1 MVICRQEAGNAETC
15 FPMNSRP
22 KSLWILDPLEKL
34 RIETDTSILLM
45 NEALRQGW
53 AVCSVPD
60 FDIFRDNRGLRG
72 PARRH
77 ERPITPAILGEPEI
91 TEDLDLESFD
101 LVVIRKDPPFDETY
115 LALLLLLSGLRRPLV
130 VNRPGTLL
138 RRNEKLSIF
147 LFPEYITSTLVTSS
161 PARIREFVRAEGGTA
176 VLKPLFSC
184 SGRGVHLLRS
194 GGDDPAEVI
203 AEATGGGVRPVMIQR
218 YLAGVTAGETRVFLL
233 EDRILSAIRKVPAPG
248 SFKANFDSGARGEP
262 HRLTP
267 REREIC
273 FRVGNFCLREGIYLS
288 ALDLIDGCLSEFNI
302 TSPGLLV
309 ESNRV
314 NRTAAQTEVIKL
326 LADRAARRSPR
337 P

>member
-1 MVICRQEAGNAETC
+1 MKENV
-15 FPMNSRP
+15 
-22 KSLWILDPLEKL
+22 KSLWILDPFRNL
-34 RIETDTSILLM
+34 RIGDDTSILLM

-53 AVCSVPD
+53 SVYSVSD
-60 FDIFRDNRGLRG
+60 SALYRENRGLFGRV
-72 PARRH
+72 RRH
-77 ERPITPAILGEPEI
+77 REAITPSILDRPGTAAEA
-91 TEDLDLESFD
+91 DLESFD

-115 LALLLLLSGLRRPLV
+115 LSLLLLLAELRRPLV

-138 RRNEKLSIF
+138 LRNEKLSIF
-147 LFPEYITSTLVTSS
+147 LFPEYITDTLVASDF
-161 PARIREFVRAEGGTA
+161 PRIRDFLHRAGGRA

-184 SGRGVHLLRS
+184 SGRGVFLLRRGDS
-194 GGDDPAEVI
+194 GLEETVA
-203 AEATGGGVRPVMIQR
+203 AATGGGKTPVMIQR

-233 EDRILSAIRKVPAPG
+233 EDRILSVIKKVPAAG

-262 HRLTP
+262 HELTA

-273 FRVGNFCLREGIYLS
+273 FRVGKFCLRRGIFLS
-288 ALDLIDGCLSEFNI
+288 ALDLIEGCLSEFNI

-314 NRTAAQTEVIKL
+314 NGTAAQAEAIRSL
-326 LADRAARRSPR
+326 AARSGRPLPR